1 MATRTRAARR
11 INTGTLNIDG
21 DGELGVGTSPLSFTG
36 TAVTRRPRAN
46 LLGCLTSQARS
57 PLLPPGFTAIFP
69 RHPVQQHVDRRRDQ
83 RQLNLS
89 KIGGGT
95 LSLWAA
101 NTFSGVTTVNTG
113 TLLLGNSLALQQS
126 TLDLS
131 GTGQISF
138 GTLLAATLGGLQGTG
153 KFSLS
158 NTANA
163 AVALTVG
170 NNVANTTFSGTLSG
184 TGSLTKTGAGTL
196 TLNVYTYTSGGT
208 ASNYSGGIFLN
219 QGTLKHPQGVEV
231 PSPLTFTGNATLQAG
246 ANVTGGGWGN
256 AHPVRHHRHWPDRNV
271 SYTQTYLFYVSGAIG
286 GGGAVNVTVPA
297 PACSG

>member
-1 MATRTRAARR
+1 MSPAFLIKTG
-11 INTGTLNIDG
+11 TGTLTLPGSQWYWPAGLKPGPFSRQPVCGRHATQRRHANIDS
-21 DGELGVGTSPLSFTG
+21 DGELGVNTCPLSFTG
-36 TAVTRRPRAN
+36 NAN
-46 LLGCLTSQARS
+46 LQVSSNTASVSLNSQRTITLGT
-57 PLLPPGFTAIFP
+57 GFTATFDTQSTPLSIAG
-69 RHPVQQHVDRRRDQ
+69 VISGSG
-83 RQLNLS
+83 NLS

-126 TLDLS
+126 TLDSS

-170 NNVANTTFSGTLSG
+170 NNGANTTFSGTLSG

-208 ASNYSGGIFLN
+208 ASNYSGGHLP
-219 QGTLKHPQGVEV
+219 QPGDAEHRQGV
-231 PSPLTFTGNATLQAG
+231 
-246 ANVTGGGWGN
+246 
-256 AHPVRHHRHWPDRNV
+256 
-271 SYTQTYLFYVSGAIG
+271 
-286 GGGAVNVTVPA
+286 
-297 PACSG
+297 